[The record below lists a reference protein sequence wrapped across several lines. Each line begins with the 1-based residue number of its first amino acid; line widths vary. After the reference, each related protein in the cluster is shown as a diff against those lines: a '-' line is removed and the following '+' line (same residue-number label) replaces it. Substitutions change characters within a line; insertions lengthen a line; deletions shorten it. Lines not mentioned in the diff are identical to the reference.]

1 MTSTDTLTRVEQACA
16 DLIAHGRGVTF
27 TAVAEHSGLGRTTLY
42 RNPAA
47 RTVIEQHR
55 TRSTDAA
62 TFTGLATEIATLR
75 TALEAIADRVRHH
88 EEQLRRLHHR
98 TPT

>member
-1 MTSTDTLTRVEQACA
+1 MTSTNTLTRVERACA
-16 DLIAHGRGVTF
+16 ELLAHGRTVTF

-42 RNPAA
+42 RNPTA
-47 RTVIEQHR
+47 RAVIEQHR
-55 TRSTDAA
+55 TRSTDTA

-88 EEQLRRLHHR
+88 EEQLRRLHRR
-98 TPT
+98 TST